1 MKFNLDLMIA
11 NNEGAL
17 ERVLSTVR
25 QRSFVLCN
33 IMAGRSHDEKSISAR
48 ITVEGTRPVETI
60 IKQIAKLHDVKHIA
74 ISTAETSTNVYNH
87 NDVKD
92 VHDVHTA
99 LGLCASL

>member
-1 MKFNLDLMIA
+1 MKFHLDIMLA

-33 IMAGRSHDEKSISAR
+33 ILAGRTQDQTSITAR
-48 ITVEGTRPVETI
+48 ITLEGTRPAETI
-60 IKQIAKLHDVKHIA
+60 IKQIAKLYDVKHIA
-74 ISTAETSTNVYNH
+74 ISTAETNHVYNQ
-87 NDVKD
+87 NDVYES
-92 VHDVHTA
+92 

>member
-33 IMAGRSHDEKSISAR
+33 ILAGRSPDQKSISAR
-48 ITVEGTRPVETI
+48 ITIEGSRPVETI
-60 IKQIAKLHDVKHIA
+60 IKQIAKLYDVKHIA
-74 ISTAETSTNVYNH
+74 ISTAETSVNVYNQ
-87 NDVKD
+87 NEAPDVYES
-92 VHDVHTA
+92 

>member
-33 IMAGRSHDEKSISAR
+33 IMAGRSADQTLISAR
-48 ITVEGTRPVETI
+48 ITIEGTRPIENI
-60 IKQIAKLHDVKHIA
+60 IKQIAKLYDVKHIA
-74 ISTAETSTNVYNH
+74 ISTAETSANVYNP
-87 NDVKD
+87 NDVSD
-92 VHDVHTA
+92 INDAHTA

>member
-33 IMAGRSHDEKSISAR
+33 ILAGRSQDQTSISAR
-48 ITVEGTRPVETI
+48 ITIEGSRPVETV
-60 IKQIAKLHDVKHIA
+60 IKQIAKLYDVKHIA
-74 ISTAETSTNVYNH
+74 ISTAETSANVYYP
-87 NDVKD
+87 KD
-92 VHDVHTA
+92 VNEIHEF

>member
-1 MKFNLDLMIA
+1 MKFNLDLMIT

-33 IMAGRSHDEKSISAR
+33 ILAGRSHDQTSISAR
-48 ITVEGTRPVETI
+48 ITIEGSRPVETI
-60 IKQIAKLHDVKHIA
+60 IKQIAKLYDVKHIA
-74 ISTAETSTNVYNH
+74 ISTAETSVHVYNQNDFDDAH
-87 NDVKD
+87 NN
-92 VHDVHTA
+92 A

>member
-33 IMAGRSHDEKSISAR
+33 ILAGRSQDQMSITAR
-48 ITVEGTRPVETI
+48 ITIEGTRPVESI
-60 IKQIAKLHDVKHIA
+60 IKQIAKLYDVKHIA
-74 ISTAETSTNVYNH
+74 ISTAETSANVYTQFDAYEAH
-87 NDVKD
+87 E
-92 VHDVHTA
+92 T